1 LPFCVKVDCIH
12 FYDQKTNLEARLPA
26 YELLQTVPTVWE
38 PLTFGIYP
46 PPWDWDLG
54 CFWPTFQSR
63 RCFGI
68 KGKKNA
74 DRNKMNSLVLIV
86 WRIVAGF
93 INLLLRNCS
102 ILDVNGALMRSPRP
116 DSRAEDGVHGTG
128 RRFLCLNG
136 SGRTSKETLSSSA
149 FRRPSCLVGA
159 HCTGANDEIVI
170 IPANALL
177 ANINLA
183 RLVRIYSRS
192 SGIHSVVHVRYAT
205 VGRKGSST
213 MKQWSF

>member
-1 LPFCVKVDCIH
+1 MGTAH
-12 FYDQKTNLEARLPA
+12 FWNLSA
-26 YELLQTVPTVWE
+26 
-38 PLTFGIYP
+38 TFF
-46 PPWDWDLG
+46 G

-68 KGKKNA
+68 KEGKKNA
-74 DRNKMNSLVLIV
+74 DRNKVNPLVLIV
-86 WRIVAGF
+86 WRTVDRGWVHQPLVTE
-93 INLLLRNCS
+93 LLDS
-102 ILDVNGALMRSPRP
+102 GARIHNYQNKQREWRAYAPSPRP
-116 DSRAEDGVHGTG
+116 DSRAEDGVHGAG

-136 SGRTSKETLSSSA
+136 SGRISKETMPSSA

-159 HCTGANDEIVI
+159 HCTGANGEIVI

-192 SGIHSVVHVRYAT
+192 SGIHSVVHVRHAA
-205 VGRKGSST
+205 VGRK
-213 MKQWSF
+213 